1 MSLLFMIATLLLL
14 VLMLARCPE
23 NVNATAS
30 IDTRK
35 TTALVFL
42 AVGIFFSPAGILSG
56 ELAEEEAAVP
66 LLLLPFVMAIEF
78 CRGVMASW
86 EYNIILLQ

>member
-35 TTALVFL
+35 TNAWVFL
-42 AVGIFFSPAGILSG
+42 AVGIFFSPAGVLLG

-78 CRGVMASW
+78 CGGVMAGSQ
-86 EYNIILLQ
+86 YDT